1 MPSEK
6 VRMLLDE
13 FPTQNKQQGP
23 KEERDVVCDIWL
35 DVFGVVPGIGRNC
48 PNGAYEFARRILEEA
63 QKPLS
68 TLTTKERYELILQGA
83 TDGGLLHLMERTIIA
98 FKDKHGLA

>member
-1 MPSEK
+1 MPNEK

-13 FPTQNKQQGP
+13 SPSFYKKETP
-23 KEERDVVCDIWL
+23 KEERDVVCDIWC

-48 PNGAYEFARRILEEA
+48 PNGAYEFARRILEES
-63 QKPLS
+63 QKPLAPL
-68 TLTTKERYELILQGA
+68 TLDERYQIVLA
-83 TDGGLLHLMERTIIA
+83 GGTVGGDLHTMERAVLA

>member
-1 MPSEK
+1 
-6 VRMLLDE
+6 MLLDE
-13 FPTQNKQQGP
+13 FPTQNKQQEP

-63 QKPLS
+63 HKPLS
-68 TLTTKERYELILQGA
+68 TLTPKERYELILQGA
-83 TDGGLLHLMERTIIA
+83 SDGGLLHLMERTIIA